1 MGVVVMDGRVV
12 RIMQKTCRIL
22 TIFGIALFVVVKAE
36 KYSGTPD
43 GTLMPVVLCAVLSVF
58 LFLTGIFW
66 ALEDE
71 PEGG

>member
-12 RIMQKTCRIL
+12 RIMKKTCRIL
-22 TIFGIALFVVVKAE
+22 TLFGVAFFVVVKAE

-43 GTLMPVVLCAVLSVF
+43 GSLMPVVLCAVLSVF
-58 LFLTGIFW
+58 LFLTGIFM
-66 ALEDE
+66 AREDE